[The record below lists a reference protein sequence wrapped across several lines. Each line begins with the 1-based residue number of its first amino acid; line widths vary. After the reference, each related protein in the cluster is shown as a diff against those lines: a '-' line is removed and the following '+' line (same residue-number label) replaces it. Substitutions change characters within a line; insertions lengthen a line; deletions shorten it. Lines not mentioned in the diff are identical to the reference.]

1 MTSVSFSTSFA
12 TLVPAGGL
20 LPAGPAGDAP
30 ALLRAVAGAAPAVLA
45 AGPSDGVPFVD
56 TALRLVLLT
65 ALAVVAGSGLVRVL
79 ADAPDVPSG
88 SSQESRR
95 SSPSPPRLPR

>member
-56 TALRLVLLT
+56 TALRLVLLWQGPAWCVSSPT
-65 ALAVVAGSGLVRVL
+65 P
-79 ADAPDVPSG
+79 PDVPSG
-88 SSQESRR
+88 SSRESRR